1 MRFLEGNRFLNP
13 VQPTAEAWSLMR
25 AVAALEPLVDRI
37 DDEEALEAV
46 RALIAEAIEAS
57 RSMTERK
64 SHEHL

>member
-1 MRFLEGNRFLNP
+1 
-13 VQPTAEAWSLMR
+13 MR